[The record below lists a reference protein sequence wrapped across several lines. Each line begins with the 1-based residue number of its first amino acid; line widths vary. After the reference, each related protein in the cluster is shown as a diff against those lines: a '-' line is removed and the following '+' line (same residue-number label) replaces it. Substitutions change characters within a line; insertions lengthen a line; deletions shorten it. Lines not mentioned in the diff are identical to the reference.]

1 MKIEKKNYFKAALLI
16 LTILISSFVFINR
29 FIAEQRNMD
38 MEIVFDYEDV
48 LRLRAHTGESLDNI
62 YRSLQKAGVTTIALP
77 EDTLTGLAEQG
88 MATWMSGEKILNML
102 RTGQIQLRS
111 LSAAKIVPGNYYV
124 IIDRSNWYNRVKNS
138 LVNELGQQRVSEVD
152 RSVLEIKG
160 YTDNL
165 GQIGLGINE
174 DIIESLRWYKF
185 NVIPR
190 LVNSTRL
197 DDVSLGLKLDR
208 IKELPE
214 VNTIIFKGDD
224 VLGYGNNMELVIDKM
239 KKNQLNF
246 GYIEFSKQRGERA
259 LAVSLPGQTIAVH
272 SIEYARLK
280 NMDMRKAIDRFFL
293 AATERGIRILYVR
306 PFLNDQLSK
315 DLLAYNESYITE
327 LKTRLERRG
336 FRITPV
342 KKVEL
347 VPYTDFSLPFI
358 LIISMGVAVAFYLF
372 LKLFFLA
379 LPDKFFGLLLT
390 FFIISFFV
398 FNATGHLYT
407 WRSALALLTA
417 IIFPSYG
424 MICFMP
430 KDDEWHN
437 HDHSL
442 RVILNIMLKIIGVT
456 FLGAL
461 IITGLLSD
469 PYHMLKIYQFTGVK
483 ISFIAPL
490 LIVAF
495 YYFMYPNKIKALR
508 FIVKRFLQ
516 MQITIGHVAIVGGI
530 SFFLMFYLL
539 RSGNYNLPLFNFEY
553 GLRKILGVVMLVRPR
568 TKEFLIGY
576 PLIIFTLTYLG
587 SAIKYQHKWLF
598 YTIATV
604 APISM
609 LNTFCHFHAPLW
621 LSLVRSLNGLFLG
634 VVIGLLAVVL
644 YRLIEKIWRAV
655 FL

>member
-1 MKIEKKNYFKAALLI
+1 MKIQKKDYFKVTLLI
-16 LTILISSFVFINR
+16 LTVFISSFVFVNR
-29 FIAEQRNMD
+29 FIAEQKNMD

-48 LRLRAHTGESLDNI
+48 LRLRAHTGEPLDKI
-62 YRSLQKAGVTTIALP
+62 YRSLQKAGVTTIALA
-77 EDTLTGLAEQG
+77 EDTLTGLADQG

-138 LVNELGQQRVSEVD
+138 LVNELGQQRISEVD
-152 RSVLEIKG
+152 RSILEIKG
-160 YTDNL
+160 YADNL

-174 DIIESLRWYKF
+174 DTIESLRWYKF

-190 LVNSTRL
+190 LINSTRI
-197 DDVSLGLKLDR
+197 DDVSLALKLDR

-224 VLGYGNNMELVIDKM
+224 VLGYGNNLELVIDKM
-239 KKNQLNF
+239 KKHQFNF
-246 GYIEFSKQRGERA
+246 GYVEFSKQRGDKA
-259 LAVSLPGQTIAVH
+259 LAVGLPGQTIGVH
-272 SIEYARLK
+272 SIEHARLK
-280 NMDMRKAIDRFFL
+280 NMNMRKAIDRFFL

-306 PFLNDQLSK
+306 PFLNDKLSK
-315 DLLAYNESYITE
+315 DMLTYNEEYITE
-327 LKTRLERRG
+327 LKTKLERRG
-336 FRITPV
+336 FTIKPV
-342 KKVEL
+342 NKIEL
-347 VPYTDFSLPFI
+347 LPYTDFSLPFV
-358 LIISMGVAVAFYLF
+358 LIMSMGIAVAFYFF
-372 LKLFFLA
+372 LRLFFIN
-379 LPDKFFGLLLT
+379 LPEKFFGVLLL
-390 FFIISFFV
+390 FFVFLFFV
-398 FNATGHLYT
+398 FNATEHLYT

-424 MICFMP
+424 MIYFMP
-430 KDDEWHN
+430 KEEDWHKK
-437 HDHSL
+437 DHGL
-442 RVILNIMLKIIGVT
+442 KVVFTILLKIIGVT

-461 IITGLLSD
+461 IVIGLLSD
-469 PYHMLKIYQFTGVK
+469 PYHMLKIYQFSGVK
-483 ISFIAPL
+483 VAFIAPL

-495 YYFMYPNKIKALR
+495 YYFMYPNKINALR
-508 FIVKRFLQ
+508 FIVKRFFQ
-516 MQITIGHVAIVGGI
+516 MQITIGHVAIFGSMGL
-530 SFFLMFYLL
+530 FLIFYLL
-539 RSGNYNLPLFNFEY
+539 RSGNYNFPILNFEY
-553 GLRKILGVVMLVRPR
+553 GFRKILGGILLVRPR

-587 SAIKYQHKWLF
+587 SFVKYQHKWLF

-621 LSLVRSLNGLFLG
+621 LSLVRSLNGLLLG
-634 VVIGLLAVVL
+634 VVIGLVAVFL
-644 YRLIEKIWRAV
+644 YRLVEKVWRAV